1 MESQPRA
8 NKRGEWGSFYSN
20 MDIEKT
26 TEKIEKNGGFFS
38 YLWTHLALVL
48 SAAAAV
54 HVMLVVEGEVAA
66 LPAPHTRHLRT
77 KRRLNVVKKVQ
88 RRLFNGIGGG
98 GTSTIRMKE
107 K

>member
-26 TEKIEKNGGFFS
+26 TEKIEKNGGFSS

-48 SAAAAV
+48 SAAAAAV
-54 HVMLVVEGEVAA
+54 HVVLVV
-66 LPAPHTRHLRT
+66 
-77 KRRLNVVKKVQ
+77 
-88 RRLFNGIGGG
+88 
-98 GTSTIRMKE
+98 
-107 K
+107 